1 MYTLE
6 DILLTPD
13 STLRRY
19 VTNNSVPDF
28 TPHDERGPYTTDF
41 MEPMLFLLEPENKD
55 HIRRGLWQ
63 LTRYL
68 YLGRDENGHELN
80 DSRSDL
86 DEWVFQDLPYLVEGI
101 DKRLLVEQMK
111 DEFANP
117 IRVPERGFPVGF
129 VML

>member
-19 VTNNSVPDF
+19 VTNNKVPEF
-28 TPHDERGPYTTDF
+28 IPHDECTSYTEDF

-68 YLGRDENGHELN
+68 YLGKDENGHDLN

-86 DEWVFQDLPYLVEGI
+86 DEWVFQDLPYLVESV
-101 DKRLLVEQMK
+101 DKRFLVDQMK

-117 IRVPERGFPVGF
+117 IRVPDRGFPVGF
-129 VML
+129 VMF

>member
-19 VTNNSVPDF
+19 VTNNRIPDF
-28 TPHDERGPYTTDF
+28 TPHDECVSYTTDF

-68 YLGRDENGHELN
+68 YLGKDEHGHDLN
-80 DSRSDL
+80 DSRADL

-111 DEFANP
+111 DDFANP
-117 IRVPERGFPVGF
+117 IRVPGRGFPVGF
-129 VML
+129 VMF